1 MNNVITRVIHI
12 RYFVFTIHSV
22 GKMRVF
28 TMCILTFFK
37 IQLRIQEMN
46 TNYKLA
52 VLWVNLFSLVALFF
66 IKWSW
71 LVLSRNWRIFRRS
84 NSSSSSAAFCS
95 TFFFGGA
102 SLPVLP
108 SKSSVVVASCLRS
121 LLAVSRK
128 DYVRFFAPLPRWE
141 EKDSEATK
149 KAEEAYWSPF
159 YSIGGGL
166 ESSHSRVLS
175 PLCMKIGVKD
185 IVGNAQNVLRFH
197 RKMKFLV

>member
-1 MNNVITRVIHI
+1 MLEKCE
-12 RYFVFTIHSV
+12 YSPCVF
-22 GKMRVF
+22 
-28 TMCILTFFK
+28 LPFFK

-166 ESSHSRVLS
+166 ESSHTRVLS

-185 IVGNAQNVLRFH
+185 IVGNNQNVLRFH

>member
-121 LLAVSRK
+121 LLGYLSQRLRSLLCSAASMRRKGLRGNQEGWRSILIPLLLYRGWVRVISLKSTVSSMHENWGEGHCR
-128 DYVRFFAPLPRWE
+128 E
-141 EKDSEATK
+141 
-149 KAEEAYWSPF
+149 
-159 YSIGGGL
+159 
-166 ESSHSRVLS
+166 
-175 PLCMKIGVKD
+175 
-185 IVGNAQNVLRFH
+185 
-197 RKMKFLV
+197 